1 MATNLLLKMCKM
13 WVLINDN
20 TPLITSYAWNNHLH
34 VSLHTQC
41 VRLSARQEQARL
53 REFCVKK
60 FLECSPPPPPR
71 NENCQRGWD
80 FGFELVQST
89 PPPPPRWERVCGDET
104 LYLPMG
110 IVLLQLALHLSNHT
124 SSNLA
129 LWKGSHT
136 DIQFPHMGS

>member
-34 VSLHTQC
+34 VVSLHTQC

-60 FLECSPPPPPR
+60 FLECSPPTPEMKIVTEVGTSGLSWSRVPLRPVGTGVWRRTAVPPT
-71 NENCQRGWD
+71 D
-80 FGFELVQST
+80 
-89 PPPPPRWERVCGDET
+89 
-104 LYLPMG
+104 

-136 DIQFPHMGS
+136 DIQFPQMGS